1 MGIFFN
7 KKTPGEKAEQLTLA
21 EVGNK
26 QILYKT
32 AGNNRYLVVTEDM
45 IYVGSLGIASGSF
58 RGKFVKRYPMDLISS
73 VDVRKATFTVELEI
87 LVSGSQGMSQTNAS
101 FSGRVSSENIIA
113 FPPKRYE
120 EVQKLADYI
129 LGLRQATKDKS
140 RPQKEIG
147 NIPAQIQQLAQLK
160 QNGIIS
166 ETEFEAKKSELLS
179 RM

>member
-1 MGIFFN
+1 M
-7 KKTPGEKAEQLTLA
+7 
-21 EVGNK
+21 
-26 QILYKT
+26 
-32 AGNNRYLVVTEDM
+32 
-45 IYVGSLGIASGSF
+45 
-58 RGKFVKRYPMDLISS
+58 
-73 VDVRKATFTVELEI
+73 
-87 LVSGSQGMSQTNAS
+87 
-101 FSGRVSSENIIA
+101 
-113 FPPKRYE
+113 
-120 EVQKLADYI
+120 QKLADYI